1 MNDVNYPKREAAI
14 ACSAARTAPRALPPS
29 CLRPSSFPP
38 SYLPALNFCLPA
50 FLLFCLATALPGCV
64 RAQAKVTPD
73 QPLDMP
79 APPPRE
85 VDVADTEPP
94 APLPLVSEPARNA
107 PARSRPT
114 REPQRTEP
122 QRPDATKPDQPLP
135 VEAAKPPDE
144 ISPPAPPA
152 PPPTVL
158 QTTPATAEGEVER
171 AIRGTMARAN
181 ADLNRIDYRALNKE
195 ARTQYDMAKRFVQQA
210 DAALREKNHQFA
222 RTLADKAAVIAA
234 QLAGR

>member
-1 MNDVNYPKREAAI
+1 MEGRKAGRQEGKVRTSEG
-14 ACSAARTAPRALPPS
+14 ARSLSALPF
-29 CLRPSSFPP
+29 R
-38 SYLPALNFCLPA
+38 LPAFAALNFCLPA
-50 FLLFCLATALPGCV
+50 FLLFCLAGGQSGCV

-73 QPLDMP
+73 QPLEVP
-79 APPPRE
+79 QPPPRE
-85 VDVADTEPP
+85 VDVTDSEPP
-94 APLPLVSEPARNA
+94 PPVPLVTEPARNA

-122 QRPDATKPDQPLP
+122 PRPDATKPDQPLP
-135 VEAAKPPDE
+135 PEAPKPPE
-144 ISPPAPPA
+144 EVKPPPAPA

-171 AIRGTMARAN
+171 AIRGTMSRAN
-181 ADLNRIDYRALNKE
+181 ADLQRIDYRALNKD
-195 ARTQYDMAKRFVQQA
+195 ARAQYDQAKRFVQQA

>member
-1 MNDVNYPKREAAI
+1 MQGRKAGRLEGK
-14 ACSAARTAPRALPPS
+14 ARTAGRTEVRSRLSTFHSDGGA
-29 CLRPSSFPP
+29 
-38 SYLPALNFCLPA
+38 LPALNFCLSA

-73 QPLDMP
+73 QPLDVP

-85 VDVADTEPP
+85 VDVADAEPP
-94 APLPLVSEPARNA
+94 APVPLVTEPARNA
-107 PARSRPT
+107 PARPRPP

-122 QRPDATKPDQPLP
+122 ARPDPTKPDQPLP
-135 VEAAKPPDE
+135 AEPPKPPEDVK
-144 ISPPAPPA
+144 PPA
-152 PPPTVL
+152 PPPPPATVL

-171 AIRGTMARAN
+171 AIRLTMTRAN
-181 ADLNRIDYRALNKE
+181 ADLNRIDYRALNTE

>member
-1 MNDVNYPKREAAI
+1 MEGRKAGRTEAKVGR
-14 ACSAARTAPRALPPS
+14 SERAGLSGLPFRLPA
-29 CLRPSSFPP
+29 F
-38 SYLPALNFCLPA
+38 PALNFCLPA
-50 FLLFCLATALPGCV
+50 LLLFCLAGGQSGCV

-73 QPLDMP
+73 QPLEVP

-85 VDVADTEPP
+85 VDVNDSEPP
-94 APLPLVSEPARNA
+94 PPVPLVTEPARNA
-107 PARSRPT
+107 PPRSRSTQP
-114 REPQRTEP
+114 PRTEP
-122 QRPDATKPDQPLP
+122 ARPDATKPDQPLTP
-135 VEAAKPPDE
+135 EAPKPPEE
-144 ISPPAPPA
+144 IKPPAPPA

-171 AIRGTMARAN
+171 AIRGTMARAS

-210 DAALREKNHQFA
+210 ETALHEKNHQFA

>member
-1 MNDVNYPKREAAI
+1 MHGRKAERMEGKVGR
-14 ACSAARTAPRALPPS
+14 RAGS
-29 CLRPSSFPP
+29 
-38 SYLPALNFCLPA
+38 CLPA
-50 FLLFCLATALPGCV
+50 FAAVNFCLSALLLFCLAAVQSGCV

-73 QPLDMP
+73 QPLDVP

-85 VDVADTEPP
+85 VDVNDSEPP
-94 APLPLVSEPARNA
+94 APVPLVSEPARNT
-107 PARSRPT
+107 PARSRAT
-114 REPQRTEP
+114 QPQRAEP
-122 QRPDATKPDQPLP
+122 ARPDATRPEQPPLP
-135 VEAAKPPDE
+135 ETPKPPEE
-144 ISPPAPPA
+144 IKPPPPPA

-171 AIRGTMARAN
+171 AIRGTMARAS
-181 ADLNRIDYRALNKE
+181 ADLNRIDYRALNNE

>member
-1 MNDVNYPKREAAI
+1 V
-14 ACSAARTAPRALPPS
+14 
-29 CLRPSSFPP
+29 
-38 SYLPALNFCLPA
+38 NFCLSA
-50 FLLFCLATALPGCV
+50 LLLFCLAAAQSACV

-73 QPLDMP
+73 QPLDVP

-85 VDVADTEPP
+85 VDVNDSEPP
-94 APLPLVSEPARNA
+94 PPVPLVTEPARNA

-114 REPQRTEP
+114 QPPRTEP
-122 QRPDATKPDQPLP
+122 SRPDATKPDQPVP
-135 VEAAKPPDE
+135 VEAPKPTEE
-144 ISPPAPPA
+144 IKPPAPPA

-181 ADLNRIDYRALNKE
+181 ADLNRIDYRALNTE

-210 DAALREKNHQFA
+210 DAALREKNHQYA
-222 RTLADKAAVIAA
+222 RTLADKAAVMAA

>member
-1 MNDVNYPKREAAI
+1 MHGRKAAKHKVEGRE
-14 ACSAARTAPRALPPS
+14 R
-29 CLRPSSFPP
+29 SF
-38 SYLPALNFCLPA
+38 YLLY
-50 FLLFCLATALPGCV
+50 LLVLVCLAAAPSACV

-73 QPLDMP
+73 QPLDVP
-79 APPPRE
+79 TPPPRE
-85 VDVADTEPP
+85 VDVNDSEPP
-94 APLPLVSEPARNA
+94 APVPLVSEPARNA
-107 PARSRPT
+107 PARSRATQP
-114 REPQRTEP
+114 PRTEP
-122 QRPDATKPDQPLP
+122 PRPDATRPEQPPLP
-135 VEAAKPPDE
+135 EAPKPPE
-144 ISPPAPPA
+144 EVKPPAPPA

-171 AIRGTMARAN
+171 AIRGTMARAS
-181 ADLNRIDYRALNKE
+181 ADLNRIDYRALNNE